1 MSWHISC
8 AIHHVI
14 MHWHAP
20 ECKGFHIHTPKAS
33 LGQLQR
39 QTEIWYAP
47 SMLLCKYQS
56 HIWHIWDKNGCAN
69 EGYIRILSQ
78 NTRINLHKNGLKI
91 SFMVA
96 WKDVLVNNRAN
107 RDGVSAVNGGG
118 SASVASFADGKVT
131 EWKDSIAFINI

>member
-1 MSWHISC
+1 MFLFLILFNILTCTNVLTSC
-8 AIHHVI
+8 AIIHHVI

-20 ECKGFHIHTPKAS
+20 KCKGFHIHTPKAS

-96 WKDVLVNNRAN
+96 WKDVLVNNWAN
-107 RDGVSAVNGGG
+107 WWRSVLGQWKWVSIGG
-118 SASVASFADGKVT
+118 
-131 EWKDSIAFINI
+131 IIRRQ